1 MQCKQSICKLKQ
13 NEVFCI
19 MEKMT
24 YNQTVKEAI
33 AIALVQLMKSKN
45 FEDISVSEIVKI
57 AGVGRSSF
65 YRNFE
70 GKKDV
75 LSYYIHNLY
84 NNFFKDSTIMSHM
97 PKENNVHAFLLPR
110 FKFIKQHR
118 DFFTVLRNHDLLY
131 YIFEQT
137 ETGLILQ
144 LTGLQNNLSQY
155 YRAMFSGSCA
165 GIIRMWIDN
174 NFAQSEEEMVEIFT
188 HFPQG

>member
-1 MQCKQSICKLKQ
+1 
-13 NEVFCI
+13 

-70 GKKDV
+70 SKKDV